1 MGEYEVKRVDGKS
14 RAVHILLAEQ
24 LLGRPLKK
32 NEVVH
37 HINGDK
43 RDNRPENLVVMDRA
57 EHAAL
62 HHTGR
67 KASPEKLRKL
77 EAKKGKPSANRKL
90 SGEQV
95 REIAAKLCRG
105 ATVTELAKEY
115 GLARAGIEHV
125 KNGLTYR
132 DCLDDYPDEAFPLG
146 KKKIAKPPRI
156 HNRKFSVE
164 EVTDIRIRLLQREAV
179 QSIAKRY
186 GVEQSTIKCIRDNV
200 TYQDIPWPEEVM
212 RLHRTDNMIKLAML
226 MLSLPLNPEKDEY
239 KALVEDY
246 LIAPDWRSVM
256 MLRLVKRALA
266 GDMEIAM
273 VLMAMAGYGA
283 EIDQTIAEESQI
295 VQVTLHL
302 DDEKKLVRNETET
315 QKTEKEVNINK

>member
-1 MGEYEVKRVDGKS
+1 MGEYEVKQVDGKS

-24 LLGRPLKK
+24 LLGRPLKE

-43 RDNRPENLVVMDRA
+43 RDNRLENLQVMDRA

-62 HHTGR
+62 HQAGG

-77 EAKKGKPSANRKL
+77 HEAKKGRPSAGRKL
-90 SGEQV
+90 TEGQV
-95 REIAAKLCRG
+95 REIAARLCQG

-115 GLARAGIEHV
+115 AVSMSGIQ
-125 KNGLTYR
+125 KINDGLTYR
-132 DCLDDYPDEAFPLG
+132 DWLGDYPDDAFPLG
-146 KKKIAKPPRI
+146 KGKIRKPARVD
-156 HNRKFSVE
+156 NRKFSVQ
-164 EVTDIRIRLLQREAV
+164 EVTDIRIRLLQNEAIHA
-179 QSIAKRY
+179 IAKRY
-186 GVEQSTIKCIRDNV
+186 GVCRKTIDAIRDNV

-302 DDEKKLVRNETET
+302 DDEKKLVRDETET
-315 QKTEKEVNINK
+315 QHESSNS